1 MPRTGRHPDPQGDF
15 GIAFCKARLAAG
27 LSQEEVARI
36 FGRHRV
42 TISRW
47 EIAVQ
52 LPRVTDPRVAKG
64 LDTLNKLA
72 KRGGRREQG

>member
-1 MPRTGRHPDPQGDF
+1 MRGRIGSCSSPQSDF

-27 LSQEEVARI
+27 LSQEEAARI

-52 LPRVTDPRVAKG
+52 LPRTTDPRVAKG

-72 KRGGRREQG
+72 KRGE